1 MMHGLEKSD
10 LAVVAAKLANNAE
23 RSTAE

>member
-1 MMHGLEKSD
+1 MHGLEKSD

-23 RSTAE
+23 RSAAE

>member
-1 MMHGLEKSD
+1 MHGLEKSD